1 MRKNQRMNIA
11 VLPEG
16 TEDDV
21 KRLPGVD
28 LFLFRHVTS
37 HVIGTNISIP
47 GIRYK
52 VHVGI
57 NDYI

>member
-21 KRLPGVD
+21 KRLPANSAKRAVRMKVR
-28 LFLFRHVTS
+28 FCP
-37 HVIGTNISIP
+37 IS
-47 GIRYK
+47 
-52 VHVGI
+52 VNLV
-57 NDYI
+57 N